1 VSPRST
7 EVPDFSGLA
16 KSYSESRPGYP
27 PELFA
32 WLASVAPGH
41 GLAWDVA
48 TGNGQAA
55 VGLAGHFER
64 VVATDVSAEQLCHAQ
79 VHPRVEYRVG
89 PAEASDLPAGSVDV
103 VVAAAAVHWFDLP
116 RFYEEIR
123 RVARP
128 GAVAAIWSYHVARV
142 SEPLG
147 EVLWSFYR
155 DVVAPYFAAGASLV
169 DDRYE
174 AIELPGTELCPPPF
188 ESSVSWT
195 VEQVVAFVRTWS
207 GVEAYLRATGEDPV
221 VALEP
226 QLEAAFG
233 SRGVEREVAFP
244 LHLRASKLSM
254 AAER

>member
-1 VSPRST
+1 VSSRST

-41 GLAWDVA
+41 GLAWDTA

-55 VGLAGHFER
+55 IGLAER
-64 VVATDVSAEQLCHAQ
+64 FDQVVATDVSEEQLRHARL
-79 VHPRVEYRVG
+79 HPRVEYRLG
-89 PAEASDLPAGSVDV
+89 TAEASGLSAGSVDL

-116 RFYEEIR
+116 RFYEEVR

-128 GAVAAIWSYHVARV
+128 GAVVAIWSYHVARV
-142 SEPLG
+142 SAPLG

-155 DVVAPYFAAGASLV
+155 GVVAPYFAAGASLV

-174 AIELPGTELCPPPF
+174 AIELPGTELAPPPF
-188 ESSVSWT
+188 ESTVTWT
-195 VEQVVAFVRTWS
+195 VGQVAAFVRTWS
-207 GVEAYLRATGEDPV
+207 GVEAYQRVTGEDPV

-226 QLEAAFG
+226 KLEAALG
-233 SRGVEREVAFP
+233 SREVAREATFP
-244 LHLRASKLSM
+244 LHLRASRL
-254 AAER
+254 E